1 MSIGE
6 IVKDVKNKKA
16 RSSAQ
21 KSAVALGGEIPENYT
36 NRGDRLL
43 ADIARAK
50 YQRWK
55 ESYRPIEN
63 SYIDR
68 VLGFNTTASRNAIVG
83 QGVAS
88 AEQGIPGPTGVRP
101 YSPGGGRFINE
112 RVMAA
117 LARGRSRS
125 ASAVEGNSA
134 VADRSLAARGGLVR
148 LGQGLSEQGST
159 SIAQAAAI
167 RRSADA
173 AEARSDAVLRS
184 AKQDAIGSVIGAGV
198 GYYTGR
204 ASPSPTKLG
213 PPNIGETVAI
223 GPDGWPI

>member
-1 MSIGE
+1 MALR
-6 IVKDVKNKKA
+6 DVANELGRRE
-16 RSSAQ
+16 RSSVTQ
-21 KSAVALGGEIPENYT
+21 PSVVASGGEIPENYT

-50 YQRWK
+50 YERWK

-83 QGVAS
+83 RGVAG
-88 AEQGIPGPTGVRP
+88 AEQRIPGSTGVRP

-125 ASAVEGNSA
+125 AAAVEGDAA
-134 VADRSLAARGGLVR
+134 VSDRSLAARGGITR
-148 LGQGLSEQGST
+148 LGQGLSEQGT
-159 SIAQAAAI
+159 ASIAQAAAI
-167 RRSADA
+167 RRSAEA
-173 AEARSDAVLRS
+173 AEKQSDDALSDLRKDFYGS
-184 AKQDAIGSVIGAGV
+184 AIGTYV
-198 GYYTGR
+198 GYKFRRNG
-204 ASPSPTKLG
+204 L
-213 PPNIGETVAI
+213 E
-223 GPDGWPI
+223 